1 LDKVSDKKE
10 RPATV
15 KEHLSYESNVFVAE
29 GEVQKKEEPNVQEA
43 LETLQKK
50 LKKDHKK

>member
-29 GEVQKKEEPNVQEA
+29 GEVRTKKR
-43 LETLQKK
+43 
-50 LKKDHKK
+50 LKKNGYKA